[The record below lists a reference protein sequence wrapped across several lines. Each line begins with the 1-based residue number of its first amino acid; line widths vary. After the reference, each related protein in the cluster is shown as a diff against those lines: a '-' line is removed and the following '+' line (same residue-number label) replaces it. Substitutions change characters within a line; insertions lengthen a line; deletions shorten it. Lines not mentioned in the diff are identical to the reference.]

1 MEFNIFNKHLIVKSG
16 FKDLDK
22 LIGGFNKGDLILL
35 DGYEGHGK
43 SSLALN
49 IALEVARNGKS
60 VGFFNHRMSNDLFQL
75 KLLCQESCIPLSII
89 RNATIS
95 SGEYIELTNAA
106 AKLSEFKLYTNQSGG
121 FNENDQYD
129 LVIVDNLRSDEKQ
142 ADIVYTLK
150 CMALKL
156 NIPIIV
162 ITMGQLLSN
171 SNFDLIMKIDRRVL
185 WDQECE
191 NPSLA
196 TLEISKN
203 RNGAT
208 GTIQLCFLRELFKFE
223 DL

>member
-1 MEFNIFNKHLIVKSG
+1 MKFNKVSRDLTIKSG

-49 IALEVARNGKS
+49 IALEVARDGKS
-60 VGFFNHRMSNDLFQL
+60 VGFFNHRMSDDLFQL
-75 KLLCQESCIPLSII
+75 KLLCQESSIPLSSIKDS
-89 RNATIS
+89 TIS
-95 SGEYIELTNAA
+95 SGEYIELTHVA
-106 AKLSEFKLYTNQSGG
+106 AKLSEFKLYPDQSCV

-142 ADIVYTLK
+142 TDIVYTLK

-171 SNFDLIMKIDRRVL
+171 SNFDLIMKIDRRVV
-185 WDQECE
+185 WDPECE
-191 NPSLA
+191 NPALA

-208 GTIQLCFLRELFKFE
+208 GTIQLFFLRELFKFE